1 MSDYFRFLGW
11 SVYKDSKKLI
21 DLISVIVNGLPKE
34 YRFEFGSQVIRSSFS
49 VALNI
54 SEGSNKHS
62 DKDFNNFLNISL
74 GSLSE
79 TVACCDIFRS
89 RNLISNDQFNDI
101 LILAESISKQLGGFK
116 KKLLLK
122 KIN

>member
-1 MSDYFRFLGW
+1 MSDYFRFLEW

-21 DLISVIVNGLPKE
+21 DLVGAVVNGLPKE
-34 YRFEFGSQVIRSSFS
+34 YRFEFGSQVIRSSLS

-62 DKDFNNFLNISL
+62 DKDFNNFLNIAL

-79 TVACCDIFRS
+79 TIACCDILVG
-89 RNLISNDQFNDI
+89 RNLLDKKQFDEI
-101 LILAESISKQLGGFK
+101 LFLSESISKQLGGFK
-116 KKLLLK
+116 KKLL
-122 KIN
+122 IAR